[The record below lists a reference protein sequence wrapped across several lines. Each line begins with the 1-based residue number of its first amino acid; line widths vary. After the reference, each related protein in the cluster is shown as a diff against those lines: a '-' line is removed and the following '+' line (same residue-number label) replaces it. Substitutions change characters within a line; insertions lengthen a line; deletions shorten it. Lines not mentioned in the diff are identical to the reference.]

1 MAQAGSA
8 RPVVSE
14 REQVG
19 GVAWEA
25 REAMK
30 AIRHARDAGNS
41 EDEYTAWLR
50 YAEAL
55 TNASY
60 SGAAQAFIGILNQR
74 ESDLAVLLRQ
84 LGGERKAESE
94 AVLAAIAEIKAGQE
108 ETARGLGKQ
117 IGILAGRVDSA
128 EETLDDTVARVVALE
143 ERADRTDARLDF
155 VERIVIETGAT
166 GAAANLVRELR
177 KRRGLV

>member
-1 MAQAGSA
+1 M
-8 RPVVSE
+8 SE
-14 REQVG
+14 REQIG

-25 REAMK
+25 RQAMN

-74 ESDLAVLLRQ
+74 ENDLAVLLRE

-94 AVLAAIAEIKAGQE
+94 AVLGGIAEIKAGLE
-108 ETARGLGKQ
+108 ETARGVGKQ
-117 IGILAGRVDSA
+117 IGILAGRVDSV
-128 EETLDDTVARVVALE
+128 EEALDDTVARVVALE
-143 ERADRTDARLDF
+143 QRMDRSDTRHDNTEKRLDI
-155 VERIVIETGAT
+155 VEAIIERTGAT
-166 GAAANLVRELR
+166 KADTELLR
-177 KRRGLV
+177 QLRAQRGL